1 MAEGLMDELIEEVL
15 LLPPDDPVSLLRG
28 ATVCR

>member
-1 MAEGLMDELIEEVL
+1 MAEGLMDELIEEV